1 MNELRPLIALN
12 DHSVSVC
19 EQHLHLLSCGWMF
32 TCLVW
37 LQSRPNYC
45 PHSHTNKPIS
55 CLSAPLWSGY
65 TMRCPPMA
73 MRAGQVAI
81 FYRLL
86 SWTTR
91 ASFGPILIINRD
103 ASVWT
108 LITLRRKPFGISGV
122 ITRYW
127 FVFFMPSCSTTC
139 LHISSTFNHT
149 DIGRGW
155 RCRSWTVFFPYLA
168 ANKFSFEGWHG

>member
-1 MNELRPLIALN
+1 MIIQ
-12 DHSVSVC
+12 SVSANNTFIC
-19 EQHLHLLSCGWMF
+19 SCSWMF

-37 LQSRPNYC
+37 SQSRPNYC
-45 PHSHTNKPIS
+45 PHSHTNKSIS

-65 TMRCPPMA
+65 TMRCTMRAVAMA
-73 MRAGQVAI
+73 MRAGQGAI

-91 ASFGPILIINRD
+91 ASFGPILIINHD

-122 ITRYW
+122 ITWYW
-127 FVFFMPSCSTTC
+127 FVCFMPSCSTTC
-139 LHISSTFNHT
+139 LHISATFNHT

-155 RCRSWTVFFPYLA
+155 RWRSWTVFFPSLA
-168 ANKFSFEGWHG
+168 ANMSSFEGWHG